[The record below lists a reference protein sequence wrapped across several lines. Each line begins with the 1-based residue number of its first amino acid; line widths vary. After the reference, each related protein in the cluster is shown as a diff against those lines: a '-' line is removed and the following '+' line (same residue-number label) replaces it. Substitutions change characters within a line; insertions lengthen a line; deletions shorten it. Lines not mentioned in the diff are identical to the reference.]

1 MTKRD
6 YYEILGV
13 SKAAG
18 NEEIKKAYRKLALQ
32 FHPDRNPGDKQ
43 AEENFKEAAEAYE
56 VLSDLEKRRLYD
68 QFGHAGL
75 QQTGFTGF
83 RDFGDIFSSFGDI
96 FEEFF
101 GFGTRRGQQTRA
113 RRGSDLHYEL
123 AVSFMDSVFGT
134 ETEIQVPRHEICESC
149 RGLGTKDGA
158 SPSVCSMCGGRG
170 QVTRSQGFFSIST
183 TCPTCQG
190 RGTVITDPCDK
201 CRGSGRVRATKKLSL
216 KIPHGVETGS
226 RLRLQGEGEPGDTG
240 GLRGD
245 LYVYIKT
252 EQHDIFRREGDNI
265 IVGMPITY
273 SVAVLGGEIEIPT
286 LEGSDHL
293 DIPAG
298 TQSGQDFHV
307 PGKGVPHL
315 RGRGRGDL
323 IVVTYIETPKKISK
337 EQEEILRRLAELE
350 GSKVAVKKKS
360 LFSRRN

>member
-123 AVSFMDSVFGT
+123 TVSFMDSIFGT

-149 RGLGTKDGA
+149 R
-158 SPSVCSMCGGRG
+158 
-170 QVTRSQGFFSIST
+170 RSGHKRRSFTFSLFDVRRPRPGHTLS
-183 TCPTCQG
+183 
-190 RGTVITDPCDK
+190 
-201 CRGSGRVRATKKLSL
+201 RVFLHK
-216 KIPHGVETGS
+216 H
-226 RLRLQGEGEPGDTG
+226 
-240 GLRGD
+240 
-245 LYVYIKT
+245 
-252 EQHDIFRREGDNI
+252 H
-265 IVGMPITY
+265 MPY
-273 SVAVLGGEIEIPT
+273 L
-286 LEGSDHL
+286 
-293 DIPAG
+293 
-298 TQSGQDFHV
+298 SGQRDGNYRSV
-307 PGKGVPHL
+307 
-315 RGRGRGDL
+315 R
-323 IVVTYIETPKKISK
+323 
-337 EQEEILRRLAELE
+337 
-350 GSKVAVKKKS
+350 
-360 LFSRRN
+360 